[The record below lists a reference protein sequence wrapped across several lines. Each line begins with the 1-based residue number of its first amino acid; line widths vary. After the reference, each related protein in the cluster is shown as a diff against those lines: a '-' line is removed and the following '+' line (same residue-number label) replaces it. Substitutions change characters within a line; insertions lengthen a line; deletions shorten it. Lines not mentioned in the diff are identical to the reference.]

1 MKFQGY
7 FDDTVNT
14 DNAWV
19 EVHVANVH
27 IEGNFSTVPPAV
39 STVLSFIDC
48 LISFTHSISA
58 LSSVRNTFNQSQ

>member
-1 MKFQGY
+1 MRLPNYLVFNLINFFKQGY

-39 STVLSFIDC
+39 SITILVFMI
-48 LISFTHSISA
+48 I
-58 LSSVRNTFNQSQ
+58 